1 LKKYAEQ
8 LGLDMD
14 KFENCLDSSA
24 KAKYVTADY
33 NEGIGK
39 GVGGTPTFF
48 INDVKLQYWNYGNF
62 SMAIE
67 NALALTALSEASNES
82 ITEDTEE

>member
-1 LKKYAEQ
+1 
-8 LGLDMD
+8 MD

-48 INDVKLQYWNYGNF
+48 INGVKLSYWNYGNF
-62 SMAIE
+62 SEKIE
-67 NALALTALSEASNES
+67 SALALTALSEISNE
-82 ITEDTEE
+82 TVVEE